1 MRKTYGKLLK
11 ALVAV
16 VMIIGILT
24 SGMVRT
30 EKVSAASTNAYSN
43 IVINIAKNEIGYKE
57 PAENTTKYTKFFDD
71 LRKEKKYYYD
81 GAKNGYAEWCA
92 IFVDWCF
99 VQAYGYN
106 FARQMRYKDAEKF
119 RLGASCAETYN
130 QYKTHP
136 TKPQPG
142 DQIFF
147 TYGHTGLVIEV
158 TDKKVITIEGNTKKD
173 KNDKERRVLKKSH
186 DLNASDIKG
195 YGRPKYSVI
204 SPYYPFVNALYF
216 YAVGD
221 SCSVN
226 ALYKYV
232 AKLGNDKISKT
243 FEPVMWEIYNLSKV
257 KGVSNDEFVN
267 RLYKGLLGR
276 SATTNEKK
284 HMLELIKYMNRR
296 AALDEILNSNQWKDR
311 AKKLG
316 LNL

>member
-30 EKVSAASTNAYSN
+30 KKVSAASTNAYSN
-43 IVINIAKNEIGYKE
+43 IVINIAKNEIGYKQ
-57 PAENTTKYTKFFDD
+57 PAENTTQYSKFFDD

-195 YGRPKYSVI
+195 YGRPNYSVVA
-204 SPYYPFVNALYF
+204 PYYPFINWLYLD
-216 YAVGD
+216 AVGV

-226 ALYKYV
+226 DRNKYV
-232 AKLGNDKISKT
+232 AKIGNTT
-243 FEPVMWEIYNLSKV
+243 FEQVMWDIYNVSRVRTLS
-257 KGVSNDEFVN
+257 NEEFAN
-267 RLYKGLLGR
+267 RLYKGLIGR
-276 SATTNEKK
+276 AATANEIKYQV
-284 HMLELIKYMNRR
+284 ELIKQKNRR
-296 AALDEILNSNQWKDR
+296 TALDEMLKSKLWKDR
-311 AKKLG
+311 AKSLG
-316 LNL
+316 LSIS